1 MFCRFLLI
9 LLIQLF
15 CTATVFCNGESGDGN
30 DFIFHH
36 ISDDYKYTFFVTNL
50 NGKEYDDKQQNSI
63 SAPFNVSSPVFPFR
77 VYDKHDSFGDYRE
90 VTWFLYDY
98 KMVVEYYFNGTTY
111 QKDIIID
118 NTIRSF
124 EENETVKVYFER
136 KNPDNVYIKPILEMY
151 MSVPIF

>member
-1 MFCRFLLI
+1 MFI
-9 LLIQLF
+9 
-15 CTATVFCNGESGDGN
+15 N
-30 DFIFHH
+30 IFK
-36 ISDDYKYTFFVTNL
+36 YKIVRAKIIKVVYRHERMIY
-50 NGKEYDDKQQNSI
+50 GKEYDDKQQNSI

-118 NTIRSF
+118 NTFRSF